1 MHHDLVQG
9 WSGRGVSSQDSRNQ
23 ISGLVR
29 NWYVLWEGVL
39 VSLDSSVRGFD
50 ISGLE
55 WRFAYNQGVD
65 NDAERPDVDLIAV
78 ACSALKHFRSYVVG
92 SSANGPLLLAF
103 KIEFGCQAEVSKLN
117 KHFVIQKQ
125 VAQFEITVDDPMG
138 MQVLESVDDLSS
150 VALDL
155 QLVETL
161 SSLEELVETL
171 VLAKL
176 EKNVNTFRVLE
187 EVHELADVL
196 VLYRAVD
203 LDLGHQL
210 LLGPAPL

>member
-9 WSGRGVSSQDSRNQ
+9 WSGSGVASQDSRNQ

-29 NWYVLWEGVL
+29 NWNVLWERVL
-39 VSLDSSVRGFD
+39 VSLDSSVRGFH

-55 WRFAYNQGVD
+55 WRLAYNQGVD
-65 NDAERPDVDLIAV
+65 DDSEGPDVDLIAV
-78 ACSALKHFRSYVVG
+78 ACPALQHFRSDVVG

-103 KIEFGCQAEVSKLN
+103 KIEFGCEAKVSKLN
-117 KHFVIQKQ
+117 KHFVIQKE

-138 MQVLESVDDLSS
+138 MQVLESVNDLRS
-150 VALDL
+150 VTLHL

-161 SSLEELVETL
+161 SSLEELIETL

-187 EVHELADVL
+187 EVHELADVR
-196 VLYRAVD
+196 VLDGTVD

-210 LLGPAPL
+210 LLSPAPL